1 MSKRKKNKRTPEQ
14 MAEIYRK
21 QRLAMERNNVVRA
34 KDEVKN
40 GEKRAV
46 KEFGKTLLNICLS
59 HCPINATVSDRRQGV
74 KGQSPTPVTPQMHSY
89 MKEFAEKSEMELTE
103 VNGAFYS
110 FNSEFG
116 LVILADNHKKI
127 GLSEGLARVALS
139 KGLREFRRFGNFQR
153 VISLEWIVS
162 NPKVRCSGWG
172 DKMLETMTSLA
183 DEYDFDIALH
193 CCNGSEF
200 KNTINKK
207 HNFDK
212 YLGADTGSM
221 DNGRLTEWYGK
232 HGFDLNPSNAGDYIK
247 DGDKL
252 NLEFLFRPSKLT
264 KDFKFPTLFSKKVE
278 GENVSF
284 SYGNT
289 LKHFKKLAMVA

>member
-1 MSKRKKNKRTPEQ
+1 MDDQYKTEDYEVRGCQAKVWLHT
-14 MAEIYRK
+14 EI
-21 QRLAMERNNVVRA
+21 V
-34 KDEVKN
+34 D
-40 GEKRAV
+40 
-46 KEFGKTLLNICLS
+46 GKLVFE
-59 HCPINATVSDRRQGV
+59 ADSDAIIT
-74 KGQSPTPVTPQMHSY
+74 KG
-89 MKEFAEKSEMELTE
+89 
-103 VNGAFYS
+103 
-110 FNSEFG
+110 
-116 LVILADNHKKI
+116 II
-127 GLSEGLARVALS
+127 GLLVHVLS
-139 KGLREFRRFGNFQR
+139 DHEVDEILDTNLYFIDEIGIKYGHTIG
-153 VISLEWIVS
+153 LEWIVA
-162 NPKVRCSGWG
+162 NPKVRNVGWG
-172 DKMLETMTSLA
+172 NQVLEIITSLA